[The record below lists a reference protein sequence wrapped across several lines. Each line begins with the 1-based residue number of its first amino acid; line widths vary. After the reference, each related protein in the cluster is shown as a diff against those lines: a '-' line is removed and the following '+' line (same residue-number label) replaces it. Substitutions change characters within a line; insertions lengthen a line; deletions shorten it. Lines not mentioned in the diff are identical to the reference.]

1 MTTMR
6 RSFFAFRLPWRLL
19 VVGLAL
25 IGAAAAAA
33 LAFNLS
39 PTGRALAHYRE
50 GARLS
55 CCGEPDPVAVKH
67 FRTALRLDPQLF
79 DARRGLAGI
88 YVNMDKKREA
98 EKLYEE
104 AIRLDSSDPR
114 PYYELADLA
123 LPDDRAQAIR
133 HLEKYLSFASDA
145 DDLRAWYELAQA
157 EEASGQ
163 WHDALQ
169 TWESIARRFPGEG
182 RSPRALLRVRQK
194 MTHAAAPSAVR
205 RQPLAMGS
213 ARGVGHPP
221 STDGGGRAAE
231 GPK

>member
-6 RSFFAFRLPWRLL
+6 RSFFAFRLPRRLL

-88 YVNMDKKREA
+88 YVSDLPAQAGGICSCARKGRGAQCSCEEVFDRGGLRAPFQGSVTRRSVWLAYGSALGPRENA
-98 EKLYEE
+98 RSAHSDSVTLY
-104 AIRLDSSDPR
+104 PV
-114 PYYELADLA
+114 ADL
-123 LPDDRAQAIR
+123 PTGTRP
-133 HLEKYLSFASDA
+133 ST
-145 DDLRAWYELAQA
+145 
-157 EEASGQ
+157 
-163 WHDALQ
+163 LQ
-169 TWESIARRFPGEG
+169 GARRECLLVNRLLPGG
-182 RSPRALLRVRQK
+182 C
-194 MTHAAAPSAVR
+194 
-205 RQPLAMGS
+205 
-213 ARGVGHPP
+213 
-221 STDGGGRAAE
+221 STDGGRL
-231 GPK
+231 PPLP